1 MKVDQWAKPK
11 PMIPAKARPINLV
24 SHSPLSASENL
35 PQDLRYPVNPV
46 NVDEG
51 QVSQTSTRKLVRTNQ
66 SPEVESSQVRR
77 QENTQRSD
85 SRNPGRQGGI
95 FELDQYKEICTG
107 SDSKDR
113 VSELDVHKPTIHDEG
128 LPFFCKKKLGIT
140 ARYSTF
146 ALEASKTN
154 VLMWEMF
161 ISSSTKA
168 AIHLGPNC
176 LANLEIYKN
185 TNFEESSEFIQC
197 HTEIDIGAF

>member
-85 SRNPGRQGGI
+85 SRNQG
-95 FELDQYKEICTG
+95 
-107 SDSKDR
+107 DR
-113 VSELDVHKPTIHDEG
+113 
-128 LPFFCKKKLGIT
+128 
-140 ARYSTF
+140 
-146 ALEASKTN
+146 
-154 VLMWEMF
+154 
-161 ISSSTKA
+161 
-168 AIHLGPNC
+168 
-176 LANLEIYKN
+176 
-185 TNFEESSEFIQC
+185 EESSNSTSTRKFVRAVTPRTEFQNLMYTNQQYMTKVFHSFAKEVGNYSKVLNIC
-197 HTEIDIGAF
+197 T